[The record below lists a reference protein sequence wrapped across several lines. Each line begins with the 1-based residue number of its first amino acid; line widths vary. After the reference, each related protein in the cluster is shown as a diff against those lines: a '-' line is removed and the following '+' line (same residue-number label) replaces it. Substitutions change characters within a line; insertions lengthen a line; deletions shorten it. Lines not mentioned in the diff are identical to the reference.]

1 MPGQIQHHTVPRM
14 YLEGFADGPRMT
26 AINVRTSKVHGISIK
41 DATTQRYFYS
51 SPSAED
57 PNGFED
63 ALSTVE
69 DRAKPLL
76 TKIDNGLWPL
86 APEER
91 AVFAAYLALQFM
103 RGPDHRRQL
112 HQAMNTVVRQL
123 AATDPDELA
132 RLMSLRGAPDGLGF
146 LTEGL
151 DESQA
156 LDGHLSEM
164 STGLAEIAYLF
175 VIRRWRLVRFDEPA
189 LITSDAP
196 VTPMPDP
203 MSEDDGPLGL
213 ENAYALL
220 FPLNRRLGLQM
231 FRPRPEHFRPGVLEE
246 VIGGARDTS
255 ISGHPHHQGEFN
267 LRTVM
272 NASERVFHHPDDA
285 ALVPEQFAAL
295 AQLGGRTNPTG

>member
-1 MPGQIQHHTVPRM
+1 MPGQIQHHTVPQM
-14 YLEGFADGPRMT
+14 YFEGFADGLTMT
-26 AINVRTSKVHGISIK
+26 AVNVRTSKVHGISIK

-51 SPSAED
+51 PSRTED
-57 PNGFED
+57 PNVFED
-63 ALSTVE
+63 TLSPLEGRAKGLLNIIDGGRWPLTPE
-69 DRAKPLL
+69 DRA
-76 TKIDNGLWPL
+76 T
-86 APEER
+86 
-91 AVFAAYLALQFM
+91 FAAYLALQFM

-112 HQAMNTVVRQL
+112 HQAMNAVVRQL
-123 AATDPDELA
+123 ADTDPDELA
-132 RLMSLRGAPDGLGF
+132 RLMELRGAPDGLGF

-151 DESQA
+151 EESQA
-156 LDGHLSEM
+156 IDGHLIQM
-164 STGLAEIAYLF
+164 STGLAEVAYLF

-203 MSEDDGPLGL
+203 MSADDSPLGL

-246 VIGGARDTS
+246 VIGGVHDAS
-255 ISGHPHHQGEFN
+255 IPGRLHHQGEFN

-272 NASERVFHHPDDA
+272 NASERVFHHPADA

-295 AQLGGRTNPTG
+295 AQLGGRTSPTR